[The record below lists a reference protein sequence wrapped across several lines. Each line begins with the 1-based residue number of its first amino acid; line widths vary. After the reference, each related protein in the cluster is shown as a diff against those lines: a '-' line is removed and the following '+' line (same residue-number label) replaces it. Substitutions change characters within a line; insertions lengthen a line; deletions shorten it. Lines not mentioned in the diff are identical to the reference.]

1 MSIDIAELDLL
12 PAVAAAPTTDDLA
25 ELGLMWCWIT
35 CWHTCWITDHI
46 QI

>member
-1 MSIDIAELDLL
+1 MSMDIADLDLL
-12 PAVAAAPTTDDLA
+12 PASTAGVATDDLV
-25 ELGLMWCWIT
+25 ETGLMFCVFT